1 MERDWTRT
9 SWVGGM
15 SVILAAGLLGT
26 IMLFAPGG
34 YQMDAVGL
42 WNAVITS
49 VLIIGFAGWG
59 MSSSSPIPYW
69 AEVVLGA
76 WLIAAPIVLRI
87 ADYNIG
93 WAHMLIGILLF
104 TIGMCG
110 ALMRI
115 SMIRGRDRGT
125 PMG

>member
-15 SVILAAGLLGT
+15 CVILAAGLIGT
-26 IMLFAPGG
+26 ILLFAPSG

-42 WNAVITS
+42 WSAVITS

-59 MSSSSPIPYW
+59 MASSSPTPYW
-69 AEVVLGA
+69 AEVVLGT
-76 WLIAAPIVLRI
+76 WLIAAPMVLRVQ
-87 ADYNIG
+87 DYNIG
-93 WAHMLIGILLF
+93 WVDMVVGTLLC
-104 TIGMCG
+104 TIGLCG
-110 ALMRI
+110 ALMRV